1 MKALRTILIL
11 ILVLLILAVGGGLYA
26 TLHVDNLVT
35 SFPKLS
41 IRSISGDIPV
51 GGMTKAE
58 IVETLNANG
67 WKDRISTPLTVT
79 TLGNQSFSV
88 DPLKSGVVLTAE
100 DVADFVY
107 AYGRSS
113 NPIENTLT
121 WVRNLI
127 RPVTLELPDLNADR
141 AYLLSLIEE
150 NQAAVTELLGET
162 EYVPE
167 YEEGRLALVKG
178 WGQLELDREA
188 LCDAIIEALKEGR
201 TELSF
206 TRLAK
211 DLTAPDFQ
219 AIYTELK
226 KEPQDARFTDDGRFD
241 VIDETV
247 GCSFDV
253 AAAKQMWEA
262 AAPAEAIEIPMEVT
276 WPDVTAEYLRSTLF
290 HDLLGA
296 CTTNYWNST
305 ENRCSNVQLASS
317 KINDTILY
325 PGDVFS
331 YNEVVGERTTEA
343 GFLPAPAYV
352 NGDVKDEI
360 GGGACQV
367 SSTLYCATV
376 FAFLETVEREN
387 HYFPVHY
394 MQLGTDA
401 TVTIPGDGGRTVDFK
416 FRNNKNYPIKIVAYC
431 DTETRDLTFEIWG
444 TLEDDDYMPIEFDN
458 TRGWEFTYDRLV
470 DKAYPDRMGYKI
482 KLEVEKYYFS
492 DEIGDGSR
500 TLTHRLVYDEN
511 GELVEDELTNAL
523 LPNGG
528 PAMDTYYDYYG

>member
-79 TLGNQSFSV
+79 TLGDQSFSV

-113 NPIENTLT
+113 NPIENMLA
-121 WVRNLI
+121 WVHDLI
-127 RPVTLELPDLNADR
+127 QPVTLELPDLNADR

-206 TRLAK
+206 TGLAK
-211 DLTAPDFQ
+211 DLTSPDFQ

-262 AAPAEAIEIPMEVT
+262 AAPAETIEIPMEVT

-367 SSTLYCATV
+367 SSTLYCSTV

>member
-79 TLGNQSFSV
+79 TLGDQSFSV

-113 NPIENTLT
+113 NPIENMLA
-121 WVRNLI
+121 WVHDLI
-127 RPVTLELPDLNADR
+127 QPVTLELPDLNADR

-211 DLTAPDFQ
+211 DLTSPDFQ

-262 AAPAEAIEIPMEVT
+262 AAPAETIEIPMEVT

-317 KINDTILY
+317 KINNTILY

-367 SSTLYCATV
+367 SSTLYCSTV